1 MNTPSVRTAEITW
14 LSVRED
20 MNIPIAI
27 RAHPTRKNANI
38 DAYAVTKYTSAVHGK
53 DERIEAEYQR

>member
-38 DAYAVTKYTSAVHGK
+38 DAYAVTKYTSPYT
-53 DERIEAEYQR
+53 ERMSG

>member
-27 RAHPTRKNANI
+27 RAHPDEEECEYRRICGDEIHIGRTRK
-38 DAYAVTKYTSAVHGK
+38 G
-53 DERIEAEYQR
+53 